1 MALVCAERLLD
12 PALVVGTG
20 VRALVHLLAVIVIH
34 VTQRRQLDIRRVYRL
49 GQETLAN
56 YLSCLK
62 IFD

>member
-1 MALVCAERLLD
+1 MAHVRAERLLD

-20 VRALVHLLAVIVIH
+20 VRALVHLLAVIIIL

-49 GQETLAN
+49 GQETLEK